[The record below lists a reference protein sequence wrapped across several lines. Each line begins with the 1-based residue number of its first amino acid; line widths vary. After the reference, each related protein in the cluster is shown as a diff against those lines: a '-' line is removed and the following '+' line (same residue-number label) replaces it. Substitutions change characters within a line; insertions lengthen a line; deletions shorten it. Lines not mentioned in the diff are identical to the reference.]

1 MSQYDTQSVYDFLLH
16 TPEGGLRKILVD
28 RTKMTDV
35 HLNLLIKIVR
45 GCSEQQFAEHFEK
58 QDFPKVRFGPN
69 EDKIKEKFWA
79 DCTAMLLERGLLQ
92 PASTMDKTDNKV
104 AA

>member
-1 MSQYDTQSVYDFLLH
+1 MSRYDTQSVYDFLLH

-28 RTKMTDV
+28 RNRMTDV

-45 GCSEQQFAEHFEK
+45 ACDEERFCEHFHN
-58 QDFPKVRFGPN
+58 QDFPKLRMSPN
-69 EDKIKEKFWA
+69 EMGIKEKFWQNCVA
-79 DCTAMLLERGLLQ
+79 VLLERGLLQ
-92 PASTMDKTDNKV
+92 LDTNEPK